1 VRVDPS
7 DFRLGS
13 RGSSAH
19 GDAKRRFEEVRE
31 AHPTE
36 LPKKAT
42 KLDFHC
48 LINAPSI
55 TAARDSGQPRCETQ
69 HNQWMMGKTT
79 ELFFNLIR
87 MA

>member
-1 VRVDPS
+1 MTATPK
-7 DFRLGS
+7 G
-13 RGSSAH
+13 
-19 GDAKRRFEEVRE
+19 RFEEVRE

-55 TAARDSGQPRCETQ
+55 TGARDSGQPRCVTQ
-69 HNQWMMGKTT
+69 HNQWTMREDHRTVFQPDQDGVISAKGLVN
-79 ELFFNLIR
+79 EVLPR
-87 MA
+87 